1 MTEQEA
7 TRLAQEHLKT
17 DRQPRQASLREHG
30 ERQLWQVSFA
40 GDGQPPQLV
49 TIDAKEGKV
58 LQVFEPLKI
67 QPTAPIMDIITTF
80 EPETYLE

>member
-7 TRLAQEHLKT
+7 IKLARQHLQT
-17 DRQPRQASLREHG
+17 EREPRQASLREHG
-30 ERQLWQVSFA
+30 DRRLWQVSFA
-40 GDGQPPQLV
+40 GDGQPPQVV
-49 TIDAKEGKV
+49 TIDANEGKV